1 MGVARPKHGS
11 AARLALVSAVALVGA
26 ACAVPA
32 EGPGSDASNAASST
46 STGTPGST
54 GPTGSGGP
62 DQPSATYAVHT
73 VDDPGPREGAL
84 YGDDMLLVSAK
95 TIPDDV
101 LRQIMRIR
109 IAGQRAVNAAVPL
122 SIGQFSV
129 ENKSYRIASADID
142 GYRSFVEQRSAD
154 FQEQWDRIAAGEM
167 GVAEDLK
174 DRLPLDK
181 DGYLAVGSGEKT
193 FPLHVGAY
201 GPQVGTIDT
210 FVNQAWGDAL
220 DLPDNNGLVLNTGGI
235 SPQAL
240 RKKLKPIVGDIS
252 MTDLDIVAQAGI
264 DTGTFQ
270 SVQYVG
276 TFSDAVGL
284 FRYTPIGGGRVQ
296 PQTSWVQAHIV
307 TDTVPL
313 LGTITCNRYMMPQ
326 LKAALAE
333 VVASGLSKEVYQ
345 TAGCY
350 YPRYIAGT
358 TTLSNHSFGLAIDI
372 NSTENQRGTV
382 GQMSRAVVAIFKK
395 WGFAWGGDW
404 HYTDPMHFELE
415 RIVNPG

>member
-1 MGVARPKHGS
+1 MGVVLPGRRGP
-11 AARLALVSAVALVGA
+11 ARLALVSAVALLTA
-26 ACAVPA
+26 ACGASG
-32 EGPGSDASNAASST
+32 EEPGTDASNVASTT
-46 STGTPGST
+46 SASATGST
-54 GPTGSGGP
+54 E
-62 DQPSATYAVHT
+62 PSDPQATYAVHT
-73 VDDPGPREGAL
+73 VDDPGPRKGAL

-101 LRQIMRIR
+101 LHQILRIR
-109 IAGQRAVNAAVPL
+109 IAGQKAVNAAVPL

-129 ENKSYRIASADID
+129 ENKSYRIASADIA

-167 GVAEDLK
+167 SVAEDLK

-181 DGYLAVGSGEKT
+181 DGYLEVGSGEKT
-193 FPLHVGAY
+193 FPIHVGAY

-220 DLPDNNGLVLNTGGI
+220 DLPEHNALVLNTGTI

-276 TFSDAVGL
+276 SFADAVGL
-284 FRYTPIGGGRVQ
+284 YRYTPIGGGRVQ
-296 PQTSWVQAHIV
+296 PQSDWVKTHIV

-313 LGTITCNRYMMPQ
+313 LGTVTCNRYMMPQ

>member
-1 MGVARPKHGS
+1 MGVAQRTR
-11 AARLALVSAVALVGA
+11 ARLALVGAVALLSA
-26 ACAVPA
+26 ACT
-32 EGPGSDASNAASST
+32 GPSEEPGTDTSNAASST
-46 STGTPGST
+46 STGAPGSD
-54 GPTGSGGP
+54 GPSDP
-62 DQPSATYAVHT
+62 ADPQATYAVHT
-73 VDDPGPREGAL
+73 VDDPGPRKGAL

-101 LRQIMRIR
+101 LKQIMAIR
-109 IAGQRAVNAAVPL
+109 IAGEKAVYAAVPM

-129 ENKSYRIASADID
+129 ENKSYRIASADIA
-142 GYRSFVEQRSAD
+142 GYRSFLESRGAD
-154 FQEQWDRIAAGEM
+154 YQPQWDRIAAGEM
-167 GVAEDLK
+167 GVSEDLK
-174 DRLPLDK
+174 KRLPLDK

-193 FPLHVGAY
+193 FPIHVGAY
-201 GPQVGTIDT
+201 SPEVGTIDF

-220 DLPDNNGLVLNTGGI
+220 DLPEDNALVLNTGTI

-240 RKKLKPIVGDIS
+240 KKKLKPIVGDIS
-252 MTDLDIVAQAGI
+252 MTDLDIVAERGL
-264 DTGTFQ
+264 DPGTIQ
-270 SVQYVG
+270 SVQVIG
-276 TFSDAVGL
+276 TYAEAVGV

-296 PQTSWVQAHIV
+296 PEASWVKAHIV

-313 LGTITCNRYMMPQ
+313 LGTVTCNKFMMPQ

-333 VVASGLSKEVYQ
+333 VVHEGLSKEVYQ

-382 GQMSRAVVAIFKK
+382 GQMSRAVVAIFQRC
-395 WGFAWGGDW
+395 GFTWGGDW
-404 HYTDPMHFELE
+404 HYTDPMHFELD
-415 RIVNPG
+415 RIVNCG